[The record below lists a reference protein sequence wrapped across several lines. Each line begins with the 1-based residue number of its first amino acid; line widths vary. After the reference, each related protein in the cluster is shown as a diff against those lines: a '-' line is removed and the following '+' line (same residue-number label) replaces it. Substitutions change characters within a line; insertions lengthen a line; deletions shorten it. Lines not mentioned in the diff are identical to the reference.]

1 MNIKSSH
8 RLTNTISEMKVNK
21 PTPTYS
27 DSYINTFT
35 KKVSDIFNKNKET
48 FTKYYNT
55 IYGISMGDMLESQLK
70 YESLL
75 ENIESIET
83 LLNNTVNKCGD
94 IIQTYEYLNEP
105 PNIKQLDDLSNNL
118 DRLSWDYHNLKN
130 ALESIL
136 EAGRQLN
143 KQYYNK

>member
-8 RLTNTISEMKVNK
+8 RLTSTISEMKVNN
-21 PTPTYS
+21 PTYS
-27 DSYINTFT
+27 DSYIDTFT
-35 KKVSDIFNKNKET
+35 KKVSDIFNKNKEI

-55 IYGISMGDMLESQLK
+55 IYGISMGDILESQSK

-83 LLNNTVNKCGD
+83 LLTNTVNKCASITERYD
-94 IIQTYEYLNEP
+94 YLDYP
-105 PNIKQLDDLSNNL
+105 PNVKQLDDLSNKLDNL
-118 DRLSWDYHNLKN
+118 SLDYHTLKN